1 MSPLEKAR
9 RGFTIIELM
18 LSLVMGLVVLT
29 AALSFAVQ
37 TWRTFSGGQL
47 REEVYRNARFVTMSL
62 ERDFQ
67 FTGVGLG
74 RTASWG
80 TLAAW
85 GDTILILAVP
95 FEPTEAPP
103 HDLEP
108 GAGTTNPLPP
118 GGTCGTECVNLLK
131 DANGNFDI
139 TAGELARLQI
149 KDTRRLILAQSV
161 TDLGTEV
168 ELWFSAAPNILRYP
182 AGLSGGLLLDRYGTF
197 VQELR
202 PIVYYVDGEQLMR
215 AQSFNLDGTPDGAVM
230 AEGIQSWDVTLIFE
244 DGDELDEA
252 NAVDSDDT
260 NNYDDVVGVRI
271 RAVLA
276 ADKPHPRVNDGNLF
290 TRSYEWRFAPRNL
303 MYERNRT

>member
-1 MSPLEKAR
+1 M
-9 RGFTIIELM
+9 I
-18 LSLVMGLVVLT
+18 SLVMGLVVLA

-47 REEVYRNARFVTMSL
+47 REEVHRNARFVTMSL

-85 GDTILILAVP
+85 GDTILVLGVP

-103 HDLEP
+103 YDLEP
-108 GAGTTNPLPP
+108 GPGTSNPLPA
-118 GGTCGTECVNLLK
+118 GGTCGAQCVNLNK
-131 DANGNFDI
+131 DTNGNFDL
-139 TAGELARLQI
+139 AVGELARLQV
-149 KDTRRLILAQSV
+149 KDTRRLILVQSV
-161 TDLGTEV
+161 SDLGTEMEV
-168 ELWFSAAPNILRYP
+168 WFSAAPNVLRYP
-182 AGLSGGLLLDRYGTF
+182 AGLTGGLLLDRFGTF

-202 PIVYYVDGEQLMR
+202 PVVYYVDGQKLMR
-215 AQSFNLDGTPDGAVM
+215 AQTFNLDGTPNGAVL
-230 AEGIQSWDVTLIFE
+230 AEGVQSWEVRVIFA
-244 DGDELDEA
+244 DGDEMDEA
-252 NAVDSDDT
+252 NSLDADDT

-271 RAVLA
+271 SAVLA
-276 ADKPHPRVNDGNLF
+276 ADKPHPRVNNGALF
-290 TRSYEWRFAPRNL
+290 TREYEWRFAPRNL